1 MSRRYY
7 SLWHPDLFI
16 SESGGRGARG
26 RRRPRGH
33 QGETHHACM
42 QRAAGHDSSPILR
55 HQPTT
60 SPPRKLCLPL
70 PAGIRTPVR
79 SPSRRLWHARRPA
92 CLPAPPRRQRWAPTR
107 AGVNSIQALA
117 DECRVQRAAGGP
129 YRPGNSSTWVP
140 YACAPH
146 LLSLSELRRYDM
158 IAPGRRLVRWCCWRG
173 VVWSFG
179 VMHAPYT
186 FLSDKCACMHCGR
199 LDRVKMKTH
208 QLA

>member
-1 MSRRYY
+1 MHVS
-7 SLWHPDLFI
+7 SLLLAMAPGFVHLGV
-16 SESGGRGARG
+16 GGPWS
-26 RRRPRGH
+26 PRSTEATLGSGH

-129 YRPGNSSTWVP
+129 YRPGNSSMWVP

-146 LLSLSELRRYDM
+146 QFSPSRSFADM
-158 IAPGRRLVRWCCWRG
+158 I
-173 VVWSFG
+173 
-179 VMHAPYT
+179 
-186 FLSDKCACMHCGR
+186 
-199 LDRVKMKTH
+199 
-208 QLA
+208 